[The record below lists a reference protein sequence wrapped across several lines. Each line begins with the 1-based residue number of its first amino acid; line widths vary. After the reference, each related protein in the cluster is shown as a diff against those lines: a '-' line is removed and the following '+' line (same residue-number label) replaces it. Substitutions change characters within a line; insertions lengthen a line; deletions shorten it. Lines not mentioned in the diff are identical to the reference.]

1 MAFGYEIFDA
11 SGNLIISNT
20 GATGLILGQVEITAA
35 NQSGTVTNADFARG
49 TPFWLFAPAFAS
61 PGNEP
66 GVSVAG
72 TTLTWTTPATPNYLG
87 YIWYGIR

>member
-1 MAFGYEIFDA
+1 MAYGYEIFDSA
-11 SGNLIISNT
+11 GNLITSNA

-35 NQSGTVTNADFARG
+35 NQSGAVTHADFARG
-49 TPFWLFAPAFAS
+49 IPFWMLAPASGA

-72 TTLTWTTPATPNYLG
+72 TTLTWTTPAAPNYLG